1 MNRVNDDRGKMLTDK
16 RKERIKEALFL
27 CGLAML
33 LIIVVWQVF
42 GKNSKNA
49 SSEITYSEKELKVA
63 RLLEKMEGVGDA
75 EVMIYEGED
84 EVESVVVLCEGAE
97 DIRVIMSVREAVATA
112 LGTEEKKIK
121 VYLKKE

>member
-1 MNRVNDDRGKMLTDK
+1 MNRVNDNRGKMLTDK

>member
-1 MNRVNDDRGKMLTDK
+1 LNRESEKREKKSSDK
-16 RKERIKEALFL
+16 PKERIKEVLLL
-27 CGLAML
+27 CVLAIL

-42 GKNSKNA
+42 GKKNKNA
-49 SSEITYSEKELKVA
+49 SDAVTYSEKELKMA

-75 EVMIYEGED
+75 EVMIYEGD
-84 EVESVVVLCEGAE
+84 NEVESVVVLCDGAE
-97 DIRVIMSVREAVATA
+97 DLRVIMSVREAVATA

>member
-1 MNRVNDDRGKMLTDK
+1 MNRVNDNRGKMLTDK

-33 LIIVVWQVF
+33 LIMVVWQVF

>member
-1 MNRVNDDRGKMLTDK
+1 MNRVNDNLGKRLTDK
-16 RKERIKEALFL
+16 QKERIKEVLLL

-42 GKNSKNA
+42 GKKSKNT
-49 SSEITYSEKELKVA
+49 SSEITYSEKELKIA
-63 RLLEKMEGVGDA
+63 RLLEKMDGVGDA

>member
-1 MNRVNDDRGKMLTDK
+1 MNRVNDNRGKMLTDK

-75 EVMIYEGED
+75 EVMIYEGEG

>member
-1 MNRVNDDRGKMLTDK
+1 MNRVNENRGKMLTDK

-33 LIIVVWQVF
+33 LIMVVWQVF